1 MGKANGQR
9 IPKPKGHNRQPK
21 PKPKNRP
28 AQIPQT
34 PQTKTTI
41 RGPGRALTPS
51 PGTST
56 TSESTQSFYSR
67 AVSGSSNSS
76 VPDRVSDNIIKKQG
90 FDFLRLPGE
99 VRNQIYELAFPPKE
113 FHIQWLT
120 KDKDLTYSIWRGGPL
135 YKPLLD
141 RTATARRRCQDYKRR
156 SHEANPPKLVL
167 APGPAALMLTCK
179 QIHNEVIGI
188 LYGGSCF
195 AFNSVRVLE
204 KFLDTING
212 IAKLSIT
219 KLYLR
224 HGTYGEPRF
233 QRDHWWKMQHDDRW
247 EFACWRISKC
257 CPNLRELEVRL
268 QINDLPLNLNLKAN
282 WVQPLL
288 CFCDRKLK
296 KFDLTLTVRSGYGL
310 DCPRLQNCAEVVRR
324 EVLDD
329 AYKPSV
335 KEVMGPVG
343 PKPLPKARILRIISA

>member
-21 PKPKNRP
+21 PKNGP

-41 RGPGRALTPS
+41 QGPGRTL
-51 PGTST
+51 ST
-56 TSESTQSFYSR
+56 TSESTKSFYSR

-76 VPDRVSDNIIKKQG
+76 VPDLVSGLVSDSIVKKQG

-120 KDKDLTYSIWRGGPL
+120 KDKDLTYSIWRGGPW
-135 YKPLLD
+135 YKPRLD
-141 RTATARRRCQDYKRR
+141 RTATARRRRQDYKRR
-156 SHEANPPKLVL
+156 SHEANSPKLVL
-167 APGPAALMLTCK
+167 APGLAALMLTCK

-188 LYGGSCF
+188 FYGGSCF

-204 KFLDTING
+204 KFMGTISH

-247 EFACWRISKC
+247 EFACWRISDS

-268 QINDLPLNLNLKAN
+268 QINDIPLNLNLKAN

-310 DCPRLQNCAEVVRR
+310 DCSRLQNCAEVVRR

-329 AYKPSV
+329 AYMPPV
-335 KEVMGPVG
+335 KEVVGPVG
-343 PKPLPKARILRIISA
+343 PKPLPKACILRIISA